1 MQRQRTGS
9 DRSSIRFQ
17 LFRLVVMVTTAVLII
32 SMVGGALFEWSN
44 QQKQVERSLATIA
57 QAAGVAASAAV
68 AFQDRSAGTQALRIL
83 AAQKAIEA
91 AALYPLEGYRL
102 ASYGNEAWLPNNVD
116 QLSEQLPSF
125 SLFSSSTTLFQPI
138 WLDGSTIG
146 YIFIRS
152 SLKEYHHTFLL
163 QAALAIGVNLL
174 GLLLVLAL
182 GLRFLD
188 RIVKPVKELADTSRQ
203 VREDKNFSRRAS
215 PPVASTTPDEIGE
228 LIVSF
233 NAMLAEI
240 EQREQALASY
250 QNSLEQMVLER
261 TEALQA
267 ANTELQAAKE
277 AVEAATVSKS
287 RFLAAASHDLRQPIQ
302 AINLFQNVLNGMG
315 LNAEQK
321 RISDYLALSA
331 QSLGDLLNAL
341 LDISK
346 LDAGAIR
353 ATPQIM
359 DVHDLLCRIDAEFA
373 PLAAAKS
380 LRFKLYFPPGEMA
393 VFTDGKLLQN
403 LLRNLIGNALKYT
416 ERGGVLVAIRRR
428 GDQAMIQ
435 VLDTGIGIAP
445 EHIDSIFDEYFQ
457 VANPER
463 DKAKG
468 LGLGLSI
475 VKRQAKL
482 LATEIVCR
490 SRLGRGTVF
499 EFRLPLADNPREKG
513 PGPIDHKAAGVAV
526 APGLAGCRIA
536 VIDDEFMIAKAIE
549 MSLESLGMR
558 VATYRSAEEAL
569 ADCEIANA
577 DFYIVDVRLPGANG
591 IEFLDTIQKLVPNRI
606 GAVLL
611 SGETSPDRIETTRS
625 SHWPVLFKPVDLAT
639 LLSAIESQNARH

>member
-277 AVEAATVSKS
+277 AAEAATVSKS

-513 PGPIDHKAAGVAV
+513 PGPIDHGAAGVAV

-577 DFYIVDVRLPGANG
+577 DFYIVDVGLPGANG
-591 IEFLDTIQKLVPNRI
+591 IEFLDTIQKLATNRI

-625 SHWPVLFKPVDLAT
+625 SHWPVLFKPVDLTT